1 MNRLPCEERGVQ
13 VKNLFRDYD
22 FILAEAAVVER
33 LRRNDA
39 VLLDEVLVHSPFIY
53 DRVAR
58 VELSNIYNEY
68 IDIANKYSVPM
79 LLSTPTWRA
88 NKERVNNSNI
98 CPTINVDAARFLIE
112 LRNSS
117 AVKERVI
124 KIGGLIGCKNDCY
137 LPEEGLTADAAED
150 FHSWQVNEL
159 VLGGVEYLIAVTLP
173 NIEEALGIARA
184 MEVTGVPYILSFVIG
199 NNGHVL
205 DGTSLENAISYIDTS
220 TTVPPLGYFIN
231 CSYPSF
237 VNQAIKSGIVIDRLL
252 GIQANASSL
261 DHQILD
267 GASEIQSE
275 SVSDWGGLML
285 NLNKEHGVKV
295 LGGCCGTT
303 GKHLHYIASNMER
316 R

>member
-1 MNRLPCEERGVQ
+1 
-13 VKNLFRDYD
+13 VKNLFKNYD

-33 LRRNDA
+33 LRRNNA
-39 VLLDEVLVHSPFIY
+39 VVLDEMLVHSPFIY
-53 DRVAR
+53 DSIAR
-58 VELSNIYNEY
+58 VELANIYNEY

-88 NKERVNNSNI
+88 NKERVSNSNI
-98 CPTINVDAARFLIE
+98 CPTINVDAARFLLE

-117 AVKERVI
+117 AGTDNIVKV
-124 KIGGLIGCKNDCY
+124 GGLIGCKNDCY
-137 LPEEGLTADAAED
+137 LPEEGLTSDAAED

-159 VLGGVEYLIAVTLP
+159 VLGGVEYLIAATLP

-184 MEVTGVPYILSFVIG
+184 MEVTGVPYILSFVVG
-199 NNGHVL
+199 KNGDVL
-205 DGTSLENAISYIDTS
+205 DGTSLDKAISYIDDS

-237 VNQAIKSGIVIDRLL
+237 VNQAIKSGIAIDRLL

-261 DHQILD
+261 DHQTLD
-267 GASEIQSE
+267 GASEVQSE
-275 SVSDWGGLML
+275 SVSDWGRLML
-285 NLNKEHGVKV
+285 NLNKKYGVKV

-303 GKHLHYIASNMER
+303 GEHLHYIAANKALQRTSR
-316 R
+316 

>member
-1 MNRLPCEERGVQ
+1 
-13 VKNLFRDYD
+13 VKNFFENYD

-39 VLLDEVLVHSPFIY
+39 VVLDETLIHSPLIY
-53 DRVAR
+53 DTIAR

-68 IDIANKYSVPM
+68 IDIANKYCVPM

-98 CPTINVDAARFLIE
+98 CPTINVDAARFLFE

-117 AVKERVI
+117 AAKENTV

-184 MEVTGVPYILSFVIG
+184 MEATGVPYILSFVVG
-199 NNGHVL
+199 KNGRVL
-205 DGTSLENAISYIDTS
+205 DGTSLDKAISYIDSS

-237 VNQAIKSGIVIDRLL
+237 VNKAIKSGIVINRLL

-261 DHQILD
+261 DHHVLD
-267 GASEIQSE
+267 GASEIHSE

-285 NLNKEHGVKV
+285 NLNKKYGVKV

-303 GKHLHYIASNMER
+303 GEHLHHIASNKALQR
-316 R
+316 TGS

>member
-1 MNRLPCEERGVQ
+1 M
-13 VKNLFRDYD
+13 KNFFKNYD

-39 VLLDEVLVHSPFIY
+39 VVLDEMLVHSPFIY
-53 DRVAR
+53 DTIAR

-68 IDIANKYSVPM
+68 IDIANKYGVPM

-88 NKERVNNSNI
+88 NKERVNSSNI
-98 CPTINVDAARFLIE
+98 CPTINVDAVRFLFE

-117 AVKERVI
+117 VAEENVV

-137 LPEEGLTADAAED
+137 LPEEGLTSDAAED

-184 MEVTGVPYILSFVIG
+184 MEVTGVPYILSFVVG
-199 NNGHVL
+199 RNGRVL
-205 DGTSLENAISYIDTS
+205 DGTSLDKAISYIDAS

-261 DHQILD
+261 DHRILD

-275 SVSDWGGLML
+275 SVSDWGSLML
-285 NLNKEHGVKV
+285 NLNKKYGVKV

-303 GKHLHYIASNMER
+303 GEHLHHIAANRVLQNTRSHKA
-316 R
+316 